1 MLRVSIVVLTFSL
14 VVVSAAWAQSTSSS
28 SAPRSPVE
36 LVGCVSQD
44 PGTSGSFMLDES
56 GGARYRLSGKSV
68 RKYAGRMVRLIGGPH
83 SKKLAIRGGLWPS
96 PNVAAQAGALDPAQA
111 SIARQPGGAAVGTGG
126 IDLPEFR
133 VTSVRGVEG
142 SCR

>member
-1 MLRVSIVVLTFSL
+1 MIRVSIVVLTLSL
-14 VVVSAAWAQSTSSS
+14 VLADAAWAQSSSS
-28 SAPRSPVE
+28 SSTPRSPVE

-56 GGARYRLSGKSV
+56 GGARYRLTGKSV
-68 RKYAGRMVRLIGGPH
+68 RKYAGRMVRLIGGPGGR
-83 SKKLAIRGGLWPS
+83 KLAIRGGLWPS
-96 PNVAAQAGALDPAQA
+96 PNIAGGAMDPAQA
-111 SIARQPGGAAVGTGG
+111 SIARQPGGAAAGSGG
-126 IDLPEFR
+126 IEMPEFR